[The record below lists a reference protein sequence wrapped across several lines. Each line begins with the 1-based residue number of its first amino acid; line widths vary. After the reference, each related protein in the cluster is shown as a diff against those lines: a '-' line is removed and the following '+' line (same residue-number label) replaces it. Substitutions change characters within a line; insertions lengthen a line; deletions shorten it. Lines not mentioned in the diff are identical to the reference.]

1 MLLMYHFC
9 YSKCAG
15 GMLLVAMPNFA
26 LLCNELN
33 HLLIYVLIMY
43 CIIWGCSLHYD
54 FMSLGL
60 AVIVYELHYVMM
72 YCYVAVLCIMP
83 TFALLMNCTMLCG
96 CLHEYGRNYIIQ
108 YHSSIN
114 LAEC

>member
-1 MLLMYHFC
+1 MLFMYHFC

-43 CIIWGCSLHYD
+43 CTIWSCSLHYD
-54 FMSLGL
+54 YEFRTCFYSLL
-60 AVIVYELHYVMM
+60 TAL
-72 YCYVAVLCIMP
+72 CYVAVCMSMVGTIKYSII
-83 TFALLMNCTMLCG
+83 FLLTWL
-96 CLHEYGRNYIIQ
+96 YG
-108 YHSSIN
+108 S
-114 LAEC
+114 